1 MTPGPWRWHRNTNS
15 NRLIGAPR
23 WRRLVPA
30 NSPCRPPP
38 LSLSFPVTSH
48 SRLSLLETPRC
59 STRLPRDTAR
69 VRFAFSLLPVKRIFF
84 LFCSLKLWI
93 YRRPSKAE
101 SLGKNMFTPC
111 LYIWRSQASSVTP
124 DKHIFWCFSG
134 QIAGLMGKCRSGSGK
149 VVELL

>member
-30 NSPCRPPP
+30 SSPCRPP
-38 LSLSFPVTSH
+38 SQSFFPSDVTQQALTVGDAALLH
-48 SRLSLLETPRC
+48 ETAARHGSRK
-59 STRLPRDTAR
+59 
-69 VRFAFSLLPVKRIFF
+69 VRIFF
-84 LFCSLKLWI
+84 GARQTDFFFFSLKLWI
-93 YRRPSKAE
+93 YRRPFEAE
-101 SLGKNMFTPC
+101 SLGKIMFTPC